1 MRKNRLDCWVL
12 MLAYFGSWLHV
23 TSHHV
28 AAFSQASTKTFEKGF
43 IPIRNNIIVDHH
55 PDVVSAAIGDT
66 SLSESPYRNGPE
78 GFDGNQS
85 RRLFFSKIQTF
96 FASAV
101 AVGGSAFRPRSAD
114 AKSFS
119 SNAQNLE
126 RLNENDF
133 SGGAKYDNNPKSETA
148 KKRRAL
154 QGCKSSQARKE
165 ASAGS
170 EKECNSRVLSG
181 ETEFMLESLRK
192 LDCPKCPYGIQT

>member
-1 MRKNRLDCWVL
+1 MRKNRLDFWVL
-12 MLAYFGSWLHV
+12 MLASYMGSWLHA
-23 TSHHV
+23 TSLHV
-28 AAFSQASTKTFEKGF
+28 AAFSPASTKTAEKGF
-43 IPIRNNIIVDHH
+43 IPIRNNVIVDHH
-55 PDVVSAAIGDT
+55 PDVASATIGDT
-66 SLSESPYRNGPE
+66 SLSESSCRSRPE

-85 RRLFFSKIQTF
+85 RRLFFRKVQAF
-96 FASAV
+96 SAF
-101 AVGGSAFRPRSAD
+101 AVGASTFRPRSAD